1 MLEAM
6 WTVRFRRPGI
16 DFGAGVIVLES
27 GRAFGG
33 DSSFSY
39 IGSYAV
45 SPDGNAVT
53 IKIRVSRHAPGL
65 ENVFGLDDFDL
76 TLVGTPSRENL
87 ALSGSVDQQPAFRL
101 DVLARRKAEL
111 P

>member
-39 IGSYAV
+39 IGTYGV
-45 SPDGNAVT
+45 SADGNTV
-53 IKIRVSRHAPGL
+53 KINLQVSRHAPGL
-65 ENVFGLDDFDL
+65 ENVFGLDDFGL
-76 TLVGTPSRENL
+76 TLVGKPSRENMT
-87 ALSGSVDQQPAFRL
+87 LSGTVDQHAALRL